1 MYLPLDLDQ
10 FCKIFIPDGLDQL
23 ISGIN
28 DLPVS
33 CWLNAKARRVGRVCF
48 VFLTDLIIRRGGKLL
63 CQLFFWGK
71 WFSWCWLGG
80 IWGVEGLDK
89 RICWGYCGWDEAFF

>member
-33 CWLNAKARRVGRVCF
+33 CWLNAKARRVGRVCLVLF
-48 VFLTDLIIRRGGKLL
+48 TDLIIRVGEKLL
-63 CQLFFWGK
+63 CQLRETFIWIVLMELDEF
-71 WFSWCWLGG
+71 LG
-80 IWGVEGLDK
+80 WRGLDM
-89 RICWGYCGWDEAFF
+89 RICWEIR